1 MKDDIFTIH
10 SATTEQ
16 GLGANIQLRAL
27 KGLEHTWLQ
36 RPFSKLKKYSFCLF
50 QQLDRQSQLQEKD
63 WPTCVCNYS
72 TRLQV
77 QQGLSG
83 NSFIF
88 LLFPVGGRPAV
99 QRAPTGFSLEPIYHW
114 KIKKRF
120 LLSDADRKCQR
131 KALPFSTDWELLAK
145 HNNHML
151 SGREHKLKWQVHQQQ
166 WDIPDTATA

>member
-1 MKDDIFTIH
+1 MESCTSRYIWGNHKRFLSELMKDDIFTIH

-50 QQLDRQSQLQEKD
+50 QQLDRESQLQEKD

-114 KIKKRF
+114 KIKK
-120 LLSDADRKCQR
+120 KVPIIWC
-131 KALPFSTDWELLAK
+131 
-145 HNNHML
+145 
-151 SGREHKLKWQVHQQQ
+151 WQEMSKKSSSL
-166 WDIPDTATA
+166 